1 VLLHTELAD
10 YTDLRSVSAAYDKQA
25 GAAAAAAAD
34 AAATSAAISYP
45 WLNSVLCRRSSNRR
59 RRTVSELKARQ
70 AVSRRRDEHAETS
83 RC

>member
-25 GAAAAAAAD
+25 GAAAAAAD

-45 WLNSVLCRRSSNRR
+45 
-59 RRTVSELKARQ
+59 
-70 AVSRRRDEHAETS
+70 
-83 RC
+83 